1 MIIRVKDKKY
11 FRPIPVSFP
20 VINAS
25 ASKFFTFTF
34 SLLLLIMNPIIPVDA
49 LYALARDKPIG
60 IPILADVVYYLKR
73 SPGLNGKDLAKR
85 LEVKRIYLSHA
96 IELLTGVNLV
106 TMLREWRLLHVKYM
120 LTETSYSYDYV
131 AKVCG
136 FSGNRT
142 MSRFLER
149 YTGCTA
155 YEYRLG
161 RSNGHRGACS

>member
-1 MIIRVKDKKY
+1 
-11 FRPIPVSFP
+11 
-20 VINAS
+20 
-25 ASKFFTFTF
+25 
-34 SLLLLIMNPIIPVDA
+34 MNPIITISQ
-49 LYALARDKPIG
+49 LYFDSKEKNIE

-73 SPGLNGKDLAKR
+73 SPGINGKELAKK
-85 LEVKRIYLSHA
+85 LEVKRSYLSHA
-96 IELLTGVNLV
+96 IELLTGSNLV
-106 TMLREWRLLHVKYM
+106 TLLREWRLLHVKYM

-131 AKVCG
+131 AKESG

-155 YEYRLG
+155 FEYRMG